1 MSLHAYHA
9 NFQFFHSALMFSA
22 LMFVRLFSV
31 NVNKFGRKREKK
43 RRKER
48 KEKKEGEKNATREGG
63 ARIRNM
69 EGVGEKI
76 EGIKGNK
83 NKRRTGLQRNDTGSR
98 YYAVFKTRL
107 LKRSPGRN
115 AKSVYPISSVQCFSY
130 TRANESLVIIRAGY
144 RVPRAWFIQR
154 GQTEFPPF
162 VMLRIN
168 RWIKRNV

>member
-1 MSLHAYHA
+1 
-9 NFQFFHSALMFSA
+9 
-22 LMFVRLFSV
+22 MFVRFFPRQCKQV
-31 NVNKFGRKREKK
+31 WRKQNETREKEKREKEGGGE
-43 RRKER
+43 KER
-48 KEKKEGEKNATREGG
+48 KKKERGEKNARVVVRGYVISRGG
-63 ARIRNM
+63 
-69 EGVGEKI
+69 KI

>member
-1 MSLHAYHA
+1 ML
-9 NFQFFHSALMFSA
+9 
-22 LMFVRLFSV
+22 VRLFSRQCKQV
-31 NVNKFGRKREKK
+31 WRKQNETK
-43 RRKER
+43 RKAKER
-48 KEKKEGEKNATREGG
+48 KKKERESKMRERERETDG
-63 ARIRNM
+63 RIRN
-69 EGVGEKI
+69 I
-76 EGIKGNK
+76 EVKKKKKNRMNK

-130 TRANESLVIIRAGY
+130 TRANESLVIIRPGY
-144 RVPRAWFIQR
+144 RAPSFIQR

>member
-1 MSLHAYHA
+1 
-9 NFQFFHSALMFSA
+9 
-22 LMFVRLFSV
+22 MFVRLFPRQCKQV
-31 NVNKFGRKREKK
+31 WRKQNETREKEKREKEGGGE
-43 RRKER
+43 KER
-48 KEKKEGEKNATREGG
+48 KKKERGEKNARVVVRGYVISRGG
-63 ARIRNM
+63 
-69 EGVGEKI
+69 KI

-115 AKSVYPISSVQCFSY
+115 AKSVYPISSAQCFSY

>member
-1 MSLHAYHA
+1 
-9 NFQFFHSALMFSA
+9 
-22 LMFVRLFSV
+22 MFVRLFPRQCKQV
-31 NVNKFGRKREKK
+31 WRKQNETREKEKREKEGGGE
-43 RRKER
+43 KER
-48 KEKKEGEKNATREGG
+48 KKKERGEKNARVVVRGYVISRGG
-63 ARIRNM
+63 
-69 EGVGEKI
+69 KI

>member
-1 MSLHAYHA
+1 
-9 NFQFFHSALMFSA
+9 
-22 LMFVRLFSV
+22 MFVRLFPRQCKQV
-31 NVNKFGRKREKK
+31 WRKQNETREKEKREKEGGGE
-43 RRKER
+43 KER
-48 KEKKEGEKNATREGG
+48 KKKEKGEKNARVVVRGYVISRGG
-63 ARIRNM
+63 
-69 EGVGEKI
+69 KI

>member
-1 MSLHAYHA
+1 
-9 NFQFFHSALMFSA
+9 
-22 LMFVRLFSV
+22 MFVRLFRRQCKQV
-31 NVNKFGRKREKK
+31 WRKQNETREKEKREKEGGGE
-43 RRKER
+43 KER
-48 KEKKEGEKNATREGG
+48 KKKERGEKNARVVVRGYVISRGG
-63 ARIRNM
+63 
-69 EGVGEKI
+69 KI

>member
-1 MSLHAYHA
+1 
-9 NFQFFHSALMFSA
+9 
-22 LMFVRLFSV
+22 MFVRLFPRQCKQV
-31 NVNKFGRKREKK
+31 WRKQNERREKK
-43 RRKER
+43 KNERKKGEGRKAKER
-48 KEKKEGEKNATREGG
+48 KKKERGEKNARVVVRGYVISRGG
-63 ARIRNM
+63 
-69 EGVGEKI
+69 KI